1 MESHLQLKFV
11 TKQREYAVPDNP
23 FSVLD
28 SVSVKELNQLINSL
42 LKDGRED
49 KTDEEFDFLLLGE
62 LVRSSLADHLVSK
75 NATSEAVL
83 EVEYFVKY
91 PTPTPD
97 DSLAHDDWVSGVNAT
112 KDWILSGCYDNTVHI
127 WSIDGEHKLTIP
139 GHSAPVKAV
148 AWLKHADNESTFV
161 STSFDETAILWQWNQ
176 NTNAVDCIHVCKGHA
191 RSVDCVAVS
200 PETHR
205 FATGSYDQMLK
216 IWSSDDVSEATGGD
230 DDKKRFKTESL
241 KTKIKTPLMTLSGH
255 TDGVTGVQW
264 IDTNEVVTCGLD
276 CTLRIWDVELGGLKS
291 QLNGSK
297 AFLGIAYSPLSKL
310 LVSGSSDRHVRLWDP
325 RTKDGT
331 LVKCVFSSHNLWIT
345 SLAWSPTD
353 EHHFVSGSMDSIVKL
368 WDTRS
373 PKTPLF
379 DISGHEDKIFSVD
392 WSLKNYIISGGAD
405 NHVKLYKFEETR
417 NSTGH
422 GSQIDPMET

>member
-148 AWLKHADNESTFV
+148 AWLKHGRFFV
-161 STSFDETAILWQWNQ
+161 CF
-176 NTNAVDCIHVCKGHA
+176 
-191 RSVDCVAVS
+191 
-200 PETHR
+200 
-205 FATGSYDQMLK
+205 
-216 IWSSDDVSEATGGD
+216 
-230 DDKKRFKTESL
+230 SL
-241 KTKIKTPLMTLSGH
+241 QTPLMTLSGH